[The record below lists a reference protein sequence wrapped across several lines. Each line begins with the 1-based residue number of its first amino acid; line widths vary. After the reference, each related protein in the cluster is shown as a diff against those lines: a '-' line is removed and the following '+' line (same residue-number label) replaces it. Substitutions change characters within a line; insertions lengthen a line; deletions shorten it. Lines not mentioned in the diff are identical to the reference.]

1 MRAEKSDLQIE
12 TIVSRIDAKELDLQP
27 DFQRGEI
34 WDIKR
39 RKRLID
45 TVLRNWFIPAIHIV
59 VDKDNAEVVL
69 DGQQRLVAIRDFLHD
84 EFPVDGMLEPDDAVI
99 QPLDGMR
106 FSELPEGTRRAFLRF
121 TLPVVTLR
129 DFKPQEPNELF
140 FRLNQSYNL
149 TPSEK
154 RNALHGEARDQ
165 IRDLVK
171 EVTKM
176 GLLNRDVVGFTN
188 SRLAYDDI
196 MARVCVAIQKGTLR
210 DHINNTTVET
220 FYRGQAFD
228 EKTISRVSH
237 ASRELLG
244 QIDLAPNRAKFN
256 KGTLQT
262 WLIYCV
268 WAPAS
273 TGAIP
278 PELLGAFESVRSG
291 LRSGAADQSKIEPS
305 ILDLVR
311 MYDDRASYRVTDV
324 SSVVIRDAALH
335 LFSQYF
341 FSTGSRK
348 GSSELLA
355 NLASQHSEST
365 QTIFTQYL
373 EAARWG
379 EPLLEGYER

>member
-12 TIVSRIDAKELDLQP
+12 TIVSRIDAGELDLQP

-59 VDKDNAEVVL
+59 VDKDDTEVVL
-69 DGQQRLVAIRDFLHD
+69 DGQQRLVAIRDFLHN
-84 EFPVDGMLEPDDAVI
+84 EFSVDGALEPDDAGI
-99 QPLDGMR
+99 KPLDGMK
-106 FSELPEGTRRAFLRF
+106 FSDLPENIRRAFLRF

-165 IRDLVK
+165 IRDLVE
-171 EVTKM
+171 EVTGM
-176 GLLNRDVVGFTN
+176 GLLSREVVGFTN

-196 MARVCVAIQKGTLR
+196 MARVCVAIQKGSLR
-210 DHINNTTVET
+210 DHINNNTVEA

-228 EKTISRVSH
+228 NETISRVSH
-237 ASRELLG
+237 ASLELLK
-244 QIDLAPNRAKFN
+244 QIELAPYRAKFN

-268 WAPAS
+268 WAPES
-273 TGAIP
+273 TGALP
-278 PELLGAFESVRSG
+278 PELLSAFESVRSD
-291 LRSGAADQSKIEPS
+291 LRSGTSDNSEIEAS
-305 ILDLVR
+305 ILALVR

-335 LFSQYF
+335 LFSQYV
-341 FSTGSRK
+341 FSTRPRK
-348 GSSELLA
+348 QSSELLA
-355 NLASQHSEST
+355 EITGRRDQST
-365 QTIFTQYL
+365 QTILTEYL
-373 EAARWG
+373 EAVRWG
-379 EPLLEGYER
+379 EPILEGAGR